1 MPEITEIP
9 EISIRSVHIPTIPA
23 WQSIP
28 PQSIPNAPPIT
39 LQLGFPVAEMPG
51 CVETRNT
58 QPGNPSIY
66 EDDPR
71 GTLVVCDGAMPSYRP
86 LDFTPGTLKYG
97 PVKPPAADP
106 EPKKSAD
113 VANQP
118 TGSLPL
124 AQPSANIPKVDT
136 ILPCPPPDAI
146 PLGAKNKAQTAVI
159 VGYKMVDGKCEAEYD
174 PLPLPTILSNYL
186 PGAPVVVTTTAIAAA
201 ATTSAIM
208 VKPLGDYLL
217 KIIKPAVKQTIKKIK
232 KRFGRAGE
240 IESVFERRQ
249 NQRMLR
255 R

>member
-1 MPEITEIP
+1 M
-9 EISIRSVHIPTIPA
+9 
-23 WQSIP
+23 P
-28 PQSIPNAPPIT
+28 PQSIPNEPPIT
-39 LQLGFPVAEMPG
+39 LQLGFPVADIPG
-51 CVETRNT
+51 CVETRNAAAGDEQVYT
-58 QPGNPSIY
+58 
-66 EDDPR
+66 DDPR
-71 GTLVVCDGAMPSYRP
+71 GNLVVCGAEMPSYKP
-86 LDFTPGTLKYG
+86 LDFTPGILNYSRAQ
-97 PVKPPAADP
+97 PPRIKTDTKKAAGVSSQP
-106 EPKKSAD
+106 
-113 VANQP
+113 QP
-118 TGSLPL
+118 TSSLPGGV
-124 AQPSANIPKVDT
+124 PDVSNVVKE
-136 ILPCPPPDAI
+136 LPCPPPDAI
-146 PLGAKNKAQTAVI
+146 PLGAKNKAQTAGI
-159 VGYKMVDGKCEAEYD
+159 VGYKMVDGKCETEYE

>member
-1 MPEITEIP
+1 MPQIP
-9 EISIRSVHIPTIPA
+9 EIGIRTIEVPEIPA

-39 LQLGFPVAEMPG
+39 LQLGFPIAEIPG

-58 QPGNPSIY
+58 QPGNPEIY
-66 EDDPR
+66 ENDPR
-71 GTLVVCDGAMPSYRP
+71 GTLVVCDGTMPSYRP
-86 LDFTPGTLKYG
+86 LDFTPGTLTYG
-97 PVKPPAADP
+97 TLKPPAVDGDT
-106 EPKKSAD
+106 KKSAD

-118 TGSLPL
+118 TNPLPL
-124 AQPSANIPKVDT
+124 VPGEATNVPNLDT

-146 PLGAKNKAQTAVI
+146 PLGAKNKSQTAVI
-159 VGYKMVDGKCEAEYD
+159 VGYKMVDGKCETEYE
-174 PLPLPTILSNYL
+174 PLPLPAIVSNYL

-255 R
+255 Q